1 MMKVAGHLL
10 LCSATITGG
19 LSRGLSPSM
28 KFDVDVVA
36 WNHIV
41 TQRFYGLSM
50 VTMIFGMTNIIT
62 VLSSVRSK

>member
-1 MMKVAGHLL
+1 MIKVAGHSL

-19 LSRGLSPSM
+19 LSRGLSLSV
-28 KFDVDVVA
+28 KVDSHVVA
-36 WNHIV
+36 WNHIG

-62 VLSSVRSK
+62 ALSSVRSK